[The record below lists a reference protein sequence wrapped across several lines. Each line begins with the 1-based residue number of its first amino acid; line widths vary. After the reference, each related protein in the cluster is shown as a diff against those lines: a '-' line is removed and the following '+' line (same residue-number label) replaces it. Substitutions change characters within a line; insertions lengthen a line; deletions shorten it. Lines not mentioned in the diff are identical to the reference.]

1 MVNLTLR
8 GFHGYLRLLEGVET
22 VEVSLALTAHVHR
35 STEHSLEA
43 VQPDEACLASRHH
56 PGVAAKVWTE
66 TNLKRREMITFI
78 NNNKNNKLN

>member
-1 MVNLTLR
+1 MIFMVNLTLR
-8 GFHGYLRLLEGVET
+8 GFHGYLRLFEVET

-43 VQPDEACLASRHH
+43 VQPDEARLASRHQ

-66 TNLKRREMITFI
+66 TNLKRR
-78 NNNKNNKLN
+78 